1 MLETI
6 LFVWIF
12 GMNKGWREINLGADI
27 KLPVVY
33 KYVMMTITPVLLI
46 LVFLGSVFTPKN
58 NDWAAALSGNWV
70 LDNGS
75 LIKQITNA
83 GLREQIALSTDPA
96 LTAQLE
102 EKLWFIN
109 LARIL
114 LIGLF
119 VGISVLVYIAHKKHQ
134 QQKHRL

>member
-1 MLETI
+1 
-6 LFVWIF
+6 
-12 GMNKGWREINLGADI
+12 
-27 KLPVVY
+27 
-33 KYVMMTITPVLLI
+33 MTIPPVLLI

-58 NDWAAALSGNWV
+58 NDWVAAFSGNWV
-70 LDNGS
+70 LDNSS
-75 LIKQITNA
+75 LIKQMTNA
-83 GLREQIALSTDPA
+83 GLREQIALSTDPV

-119 VGISVLVYIAHKKHQ
+119 AGICVLVYIAHKKHQ
-134 QQKHRL
+134 QQKHSL